1 MKVCRREVE
10 LRIAA
15 ELARLVEHD
24 LPVLVAEP
32 SVDDQRGFAADHY
45 ADVRHERVI
54 LIEDHVHVLRDLRA
68 RLGFDQPV
76 AGRRLRVGR
85 ERG

>member
-32 SVDDQRGFAADHY
+32 SVNDQRGFAADHD
-45 ADVRHERVI
+45 ADVRHERVV
-54 LIEDHVHVLRDLRA
+54 LIEITHVLRDLRA

-76 AGRRLRVGR
+76 AAAAA
-85 ERG
+85 RG